1 MGQCCGSDIKFD
13 GNSKAYR
20 TALWWVIAINGVMFL
35 VELAAGSISG
45 SRALLADSLDFFSD
59 TATYT
64 LSLLVI
70 GYPLRVRA
78 MAALIKGFSL
88 AIMGVG
94 VLAFTVWQVFMQ
106 GVPEAH
112 IMGWV
117 GVAALLANLASVF
130 ILLRYRSGDSNVRSV
145 WLCSRNDAIGNVA
158 VILAAILVAFTGRAW
173 PDLVVAGLMA
183 SLFLRSAFLI
193 LNQAFSEIRQAQR
206 HYQ

>member
-1 MGQCCGSDIKFD
+1 MGHSCGTDAAFD

-35 VELAAGSISG
+35 VEIAAGALSG

-64 LSLLVI
+64 LSLLVL

-78 MAALIKGFSL
+78 MAAMVKGISL
-88 AIMGVG
+88 VFMGVG
-94 VLAFTVWQVFMQ
+94 VLGFTVWQVFAQ

-117 GVAALLANLASVF
+117 GLAALLANVASVF

-158 VILAAILVAFTGRAW
+158 VIFAAILVAYTGRAW
-173 PDLVVAGLMA
+173 PDLVVAALMA

-193 LNQAFSEIRQAQR
+193 LKQAMSELR
-206 HYQ
+206 H

>member
-1 MGQCCGSDIKFD
+1 MGQCCGSDVKFD
-13 GNSKAYR
+13 GNSTAYR
-20 TALWWVIAINGVMFL
+20 TALWWVIAINGLIFL
-35 VELAAGSISG
+35 VELAAGAISG

-78 MAALIKGFSL
+78 MAAFIKGCSL
-88 AIMGVG
+88 VAMGLG
-94 VLAFTVWQVFMQ
+94 VLAFTVWQVFTQ

-117 GVAALLANLASVF
+117 GVAALLANLASVV

-158 VILAAILVAFTGRAW
+158 VIIAAVLVAVTGRAW
-173 PDLVVAGLMA
+173 PDLLVAGLMA

-193 LNQAFSEIRQAQR
+193 LSQAKAELRQTR
-206 HYQ
+206 LIHP